1 MLSWTLFCGEKQ
13 KTLLAWIKLEI
24 KTRER
29 GRKKEFGQQDKYLV
43 F

>member
-29 GRKKEFGQQDKYLV
+29 GRKKERKAVEIYYL
-43 F
+43 